1 MALPAT
7 ALITAKARQASGE
20 KEAVDA
26 RPRHLGFQE
35 HRWQGGLIRWR
46 LKQAIQS
53 VFALL
58 DHGSGE
64 APAPRLDRQ
73 VALEFQDAIGVRLE
87 QLIEKLVAGAH
98 HRNPSLRKWPRI
110 SPGMGGCPRW

>member
-20 KEAVDA
+20 QEAVDA
-26 RPRHLGFQE
+26 RPRHLGLQE

-58 DHGSGE
+58 DHGSGAAWIRASVIDNQNQRTYAE
-64 APAPRLDRQ
+64 MSSKIWSIWLTS
-73 VALEFQDAIGVRLE
+73 QDGSHLNKSNHVIGWL
-87 QLIEKLVAGAH
+87 
-98 HRNPSLRKWPRI
+98 
-110 SPGMGGCPRW
+110 